1 MQVGISIA
9 QTGPL
14 SMMGTQALKGIRLW
28 ISRLQSEGG
37 LRVGHQLRPV
47 LLISRDD
54 RSRASLARENT
65 RILITEDGAEVLF
78 GPYSSHLTRAAC
90 EISEAHQKL
99 LWNHGGASREIFK
112 SKPNWIVSTISP
124 ANKYLQKLPE
134 WIARQ
139 DSSVNR
145 YLLLSSS
152 KGTFASDVAAAVREA
167 TDSLTKTIRL
177 QSSQLPEK
185 AEEFLRLLNETS
197 PEVLVFAGR
206 FEQEIALLRT
216 RPTWPKS
223 IRYVACVAAGDDA
236 RIRDVARDLDVDT
249 FYGRFQIDS
258 SGHQIG
264 HEMQLVRWNGDRK
277 IVIT

>member
-1 MQVGISIA
+1 
-9 QTGPL
+9 
-14 SMMGTQALKGIRLW
+14 
-28 ISRLQSEGG
+28 
-37 LRVGHQLRPV
+37 
-47 LLISRDD
+47 
-54 RSRASLARENT
+54 
-65 RILITEDGAEVLF
+65 
-78 GPYSSHLTRAAC
+78 
-90 EISEAHQKL
+90 
-99 LWNHGGASREIFK
+99 
-112 SKPNWIVSTISP
+112 
-124 ANKYLQKLPE
+124 
-134 WIARQ
+134 
-139 DSSVNR
+139 
-145 YLLLSSS
+145 
-152 KGTFASDVAAAVREA
+152 
-167 TDSLTKTIRL
+167 LTKTIRL